1 MPTMNEKKKLPN
13 GVYEKL
19 VDNETLEAIQAL
31 PENFS
36 ATTEAVDEAER
47 PLVLT
52 NHLTQAIE
60 SRLSQL
66 SKKPEEQ
73 KALVHQILKTL
84 ESDNVDSDLEAY
96 DLPKTPI
103 PENLLAIHPKQS
115 KEPVRPESPLSLSSI
130 FTGSQREPAMIS
142 ELRRE
147 IASADRIDFLVSFI
161 RWSALRILLPKLEDF
176 CKQGGKLRVIT
187 TTYMGATEAKAL
199 DALSALPNCEIRVSY
214 DTDITR
220 LHAKAYFFYRKSGYS
235 TVYIG
240 SSNLSKVALTDGLE
254 WNMKITKQDLPDVF
268 GKVSA
273 SFDSYWNA
281 RDFQTY
287 DPAFFRQALKKE
299 EKDEKNPYL
308 FDLRPYTFQQEILDE
323 LEAQRINDGTMKN
336 LVVAATGCGK
346 TMIAAFDYKNQIK
359 DGHRPRLLFLAHR
372 KEILEQSLETFRAV
386 LKDPNFGDIYT
397 GDHHTDGFPEH
408 LFMMVKSFDSSAIE
422 KVLPKDYYDYLV
434 IDEFH
439 HAAAKSYQK
448 IFSHFTPKI
457 LLGLTATPER
467 HDGKDIL
474 AYFDGQISAELRL
487 PEAIDRGLLVP
498 FQYFAVSDGTDLS
511 RLKWSRGGYDVSE
524 LENVYVLDHQAAL
537 RRADLILQKLRA
549 YSSDL
554 KTLRGLGFCVS
565 QKHAKFMADC
575 FEKAGIRSLAL
586 TSKTDDKTRQQAR
599 QDLASGK
606 LQMIFTVDLFNEGV
620 DIPEINTVLFLRPTE
635 SLTVF
640 LQQLGR
646 GLRRAPG
653 KECLTVLDFVGQA
666 NRHYRFEE
674 KFRAI
679 SSGGSV
685 RRQIEEGFTYLPR
698 GCHIGMEKVAQ
709 EIILQNIKD
718 ATNTQNGLIRKIQD
732 LYESEK
738 EILPLSKFLEIEGIR
753 PTELYKKRSDKF
765 TVYSRLQVFA
775 GVREDFSEPLEEELA
790 KAMGRIAR
798 IDARRF
804 LDFLIDYF
812 SHENREW
819 HDLQPVERRFL
830 RMFWI
835 TLFDRN
841 LDEQT
846 DVIAD
851 LDPIFDSPVLRGELL
866 DLLYLKRRELT
877 GIHEPYIGLE
887 NCPLDLHASYSKNQ
901 ILVALDNLKANNV
914 REGVAYL
921 EDLNTDVLLVTLQ
934 KSEKDYSPS
943 TLYKDYAI
951 NEKLFHWQSQNRTS
965 ESSKVGIR
973 YQQAKKGKGNV
984 LLFVRARRKDEYG
997 TEYYTF
1003 LGPAYYV
1010 SHEGSKP
1017 MSIVWELEHPIPAR
1031 LIQMTSAILAG

>member
-1 MPTMNEKKKLPN
+1 MPQKSDRQTLPN

-19 VDNETLEAIQAL
+19 VDNETLEAIQSL
-31 PENFS
+31 PEDVEHE
-36 ATTEAVDEAER
+36 TQEVDEAER

-52 NHLTQAIE
+52 RHLTEAIE
-60 SRLSQL
+60 GRLSEL
-66 SKKPEEQ
+66 KKKPDEQ
-73 KALVHQILKTL
+73 KALVHQILGVLENADSDSEL
-84 ESDNVDSDLEAY
+84 ESY
-96 DLPKTPI
+96 GLPETPI
-103 PENLLAIHPKQS
+103 PENLLSVHPKQNT
-115 KEPVRPESPLSLSSI
+115 KPVRPESPLSLSSI
-130 FTGSQREPAMIS
+130 FTGSQREPAMMS

-161 RWSALRILLPKLEDF
+161 RWSALRILIPDLEAF
-176 CKQGGKLRVIT
+176 CERGGKLRVIT
-187 TTYMGATEAKAL
+187 TTYMGATEAKAV
-199 DALSALPNCEIRVSY
+199 DRLSELPGCEVRVSY

-220 LHAKAYFFYRKSGYS
+220 LHAKAYFFYRNSGYS

-240 SSNLSKVALTDGLE
+240 SSNLSKAALTEGLE

-268 GKVSA
+268 GKVTA

-281 RDFQTY
+281 KDFEPY
-287 DPAFFRQALKKE
+287 DPTVFRQAIKKE

-323 LEAQRINDGTMKN
+323 LEARRQNNGEMKN

-346 TMIAAFDYKNQIK
+346 TMIAAFDYRNQIK
-359 DGHRPRLLFLAHR
+359 DGRRPRLLFLAHR

-408 LFMMVKSFDSSAIE
+408 LYMSVQSFGSSGIE
-422 KVLPKDYYDYLV
+422 KALPADYYDYLV

-439 HAAAKSYQK
+439 HAAASSYQK
-448 IFSHFTPKI
+448 IFDHFTPKI

-474 AYFDGQISAELRL
+474 SHFDGRISAELRL

-511 RLKWSRGGYDVSE
+511 RLKWSRGGYDISE
-524 LENVYVLDHQAAL
+524 LENVYVLNHQAAL
-537 RRADLILQKLRA
+537 RRADLIVQKLRE

-554 KTLRGLGFCVS
+554 DALRGLGFCVS
-565 QKHAKFMADC
+565 QKHAAFMADC
-575 FEKAGIRSLAL
+575 FEKVGIRSLAL
-586 TSKTDDKTRQQAR
+586 TSQTDKTTRQQAR
-599 QDLASGK
+599 EDLATGK

-679 SSGGSV
+679 STGGSV
-685 RRQIEEGFTYLPR
+685 RRQIEDGFTYLPR
-698 GCHIGMEKVAQ
+698 GCYIGMEKVAQ
-709 EIILQNIKD
+709 EIILKNVKS
-718 ATNTQNGLIRKIQD
+718 ATNTRNGLIRKIED
-732 LYESEK
+732 LYESNGK
-738 EILPLSKFLEIEGIR
+738 VPSLSEFLQIEGIR
-753 PTELYKKRSDKF
+753 PIELYKSGTAF
-765 TVYSRLQVFA
+765 SRLQVLA
-775 GVREDFSEPLEEELA
+775 GAREDFSEPNEEKLG

-812 SHENREW
+812 SHVNRPF
-819 HDLQPVERRFL
+819 HTYRPVEQRFL
-830 RMFWI
+830 RMFWM

-841 LDEQT
+841 LDDET
-846 DVIAD
+846 DVTAD
-851 LDPIFDSPVLRGELL
+851 LDPIFNSPVLREELL
-866 DLLYLKRRELT
+866 DLLRFRRRELT
-877 GIHEPYIGLE
+877 GLHQPYTGIE
-887 NCPLDLHASYSKNQ
+887 NCPLDLHGSYSKNQ
-901 ILVALDNLKANNV
+901 ILVALDDLKAKNL
-914 REGVAYL
+914 REGVRYL
-921 EDLNTDVLLVTLQ
+921 KEIETDVLFVTLQ

-943 TLYKDYAI
+943 TLYQDYAI
-951 NEKLFHWQSQNRTS
+951 SENLFHWQSQSTTS
-965 ESSKVGIR
+965 AESATGLR
-973 YQQAKKGKGNV
+973 YQESKSGKGHI
-984 LLFVRARRKDEYG
+984 LLFVRDRKADAFG

-1003 LGPAYYV
+1003 LGPVRYV
-1010 SHEGSKP
+1010 SHEGSRP
-1017 MSIVWELEHPIPAR
+1017 MSIVWEMEYPIPAR
-1031 LIQMTSAILAG
+1031 LIQMTSAVLAG